1 MKVILMMAS
10 TLDGKIAKHSN
21 DIVDWTSSE
30 DKKKFKESTED
41 CGAVIMGSK
50 TYETFGYPLP
60 NRFNVVMTRD
70 MLKEESHDNLMIT
83 TQSPKHVLEMLKIFG
98 YTKVAL
104 IGGSFINSL
113 FLKENLIDEI
123 QITVSPKIFGSG
135 VSLFNDDH
143 GKINDFKIKNVINLN
158 EEIII
163 TYIKGDEC

>member
-10 TLDGKIAKHSN
+10 TLDGKIAKHAN

-30 DKKKFKESTED
+30 DKKKFRKATED

-83 TQSPKHVLEMLKIFG
+83 AQTPKDILEMLKTFG
-98 YTKVAL
+98 YKKAAL
-104 IGGSFINSL
+104 IGGSIVNSL

-135 VSLFNDDH
+135 VSIFNNDH
-143 GKINDFKIKNVINLN
+143 GKNDDFKIKSVIILN

-163 TYIKGDEC
+163 TYIKGIK